1 MTLLAPFRLAL
12 HFTVGITVLI
22 GACAAIG
29 HGADGPGGGVQVRL
43 ARMAE
48 DQPRRRMP
56 MADGLAPPE
65 AAKAMSG
72 PPGFSVTLLA
82 AEPDVRQ
89 PIAMCFDDRGRLW
102 VAECYAYP
110 KKVAADEARDRILI
124 FEDTDGDHVLDSRKV
139 FQDGLNLVSGLAV
152 GFGGVWVGAAP
163 DFMFIPDANG
173 DDVPDGEP
181 TILLDGWGA
190 HDTHETLNSFIW
202 GPDGWLYGCHGVFTH
217 SAVGKPGTPEADR
230 TRINAGIWRYHPVRH
245 LFEVFSEGTSNPWG
259 VDFNDLGHAFQTA
272 CVIPHLYHVIQGARY
287 QRQAGQHFN
296 PYSFDDIKTI
306 ARHRHWTGGQW
317 NNADRDLSD
326 AVGGG
331 HAHSGACIYLGG
343 SWPDRYRGRLFMN
356 NIHGARINEDR
367 LTPAGS
373 GYVGDGEPDFLF
385 ANDSWSQFIS
395 LQVGPDGQM
404 VLIDWYDRNQC
415 HHHEDQRHDRGNG
428 RIFKVIYDGT
438 APVKVNLANETD
450 ATLVDLLGH
459 DNDWFVRHARRLLHE
474 RAAGGR
480 LAADTP
486 RVLDMKLAAATTAAK
501 RLRVIWAMHVTGQL
515 TAARIEQFLDDADPA
530 VRGWAIQLA
539 AEGRVLSPAL
549 LDRLQRLAADDP
561 SPVVRLAICSALQR
575 LPPAA
580 RWPISAV
587 LVTHAEDADDHNLPL
602 MNWYAIEP
610 LVPLDPTQ
618 ALAIA
623 AASRIPT
630 VSRFIVRRA
639 ASEESCYEPLVT
651 QLSASDST
659 TRKWM
664 LEEIVAA
671 LAARGRMPAPRAWQQ
686 GYEQLRADPDDAVRR
701 LADLAAVRF
710 GDPRVVPQ
718 LRALLANRDADRDQ
732 RREALQA
739 LVSSRDEG
747 LPPVL
752 HRLVDDPAIQKEAID
767 GLAAVPSD
775 GTPAAL
781 VAAYEGLPA
790 ECRQAVIATLT
801 SRPAWTLSLL
811 DAIAAGSVPRGDLSA
826 FTVGRLA
833 QSADPRV
840 LARLNEVWGTIRA
853 TPADRKA
860 DFETWRTAL
869 KPAAM
874 KDADLSQGRAT
885 FAKTCGACHQLHEQ
899 GGRIGPDLTGSNRSD
914 LEYLLANLLDPSA
927 VVGRDYQTTIVVTDD
942 GRSIAGIVVK
952 ETPTSVTLQTPTE
965 QVTVPL
971 DDIESRVLS
980 PQSLMPEN
988 QLAQLAPAAARDLVA
1003 YLRHPSQVPL
1013 PGEGPPPFNADRRIP
1028 GAIEGEAMRVA
1039 SRSAGNVQPQGM
1051 GGFKAARWS
1060 GDAQVWWTGARPGG
1074 RIVLEVPVTVNGR
1087 HEIVA
1092 ACSKAHDYGI
1102 VTLAWNGGTATSA
1115 IDLYE
1120 KDAVTIT
1127 PELSLGVFDLE
1138 PGTASLA
1145 VEIVGENPAATKAWM
1160 FGLDYVRLVP
1170 VPPPATAGQTTR

>member
-1 MTLLAPFRLAL
+1 MRPLLPLHSIMRLAA
-12 HFTVGITVLI
+12 GIVALVV
-22 GACAAIG
+22 ACATAG
-29 HGADGPGGGVQVRL
+29 VGVPATAADG
-43 ARMAE
+43 MAK
-48 DQPRRRMP
+48 
-56 MADGLAPPE
+56 GLAPLE
-65 AAKAMSG
+65 AARAMSAA
-72 PPGFSVTLLA
+72 PGFSVKLLA
-82 AEPDVRQ
+82 AEPDIRQ

-110 KKVAADEARDRILI
+110 RKVAAEEARDRILV

-139 FQDGLNLVSGLAV
+139 FKEGLNLVSGLAV

-163 DFMFIPDANG
+163 DFMFIPDVDG
-173 DDVPDGEP
+173 DDVPDSEP

-190 HDTHETLNSFIW
+190 QDTHETLNSFIW

-217 SAVGKPGTPEADR
+217 SAVGKPGTPQSDR
-230 TRINAGIWRYHPVRH
+230 ARINAGIWRYHPVRH
-245 LFEVFSEGTSNPWG
+245 VFEVFSEGTSNPWG

-306 ARHRHWTGGQW
+306 ARHRHWSGGQW
-317 NNADRDLSD
+317 NNADRDLSN

-331 HAHSGACIYLGG
+331 HAHAGACVYLGG

-385 ANDSWSQFIS
+385 ANDAWSQFIS

-415 HHHEDQRHDRGNG
+415 HHRDDQAHDRENG
-428 RIFKVIYDGT
+428 RIFKVIYDHAKA
-438 APVKVNLANETD
+438 APTNINLARESD

-459 DNDWFVRHARRLLHE
+459 DNDWFGRHARRLLHE
-474 RAAGGR
+474 RAAAGR
-480 LAADTP
+480 LAAETP
-486 RVLDMKLAAATTAAK
+486 RLLDAKLAAAATAPK
-501 RLRVIWAMHVTGQL
+501 RLRVIWAMHVIGQL
-515 TAARIEQFLDDADPA
+515 SPTRIERLLDEADPA
-530 VRGWAIQLA
+530 VRGWVIQLA
-539 AEGRVLSPAL
+539 AERHDLSPSL
-549 LDRLQRLAADDP
+549 LERLHRLAVEDP

-580 RWPISAV
+580 RWPIAAA
-587 LVTHAEDADDHNLPL
+587 LVAHAEDAGDHNLPL

-610 LVPLDPTQ
+610 LVPLDPAR
-618 ALAIA
+618 ALEIA
-623 AASRIPT
+623 AASRIPI
-630 VSRFIVRRA
+630 VARFIVRRA
-639 ASEESCYEPLVT
+639 ASDERCYEPLVAE
-651 QLSASDST
+651 LAAGDSP

-671 LAARGRMPAPRAWQQ
+671 LAARGRLPAPRAWQQ
-686 GYEQLRADPDDAVRR
+686 GYEQLRADPDEAVRR

-718 LRALLANRDADRDQ
+718 LREIVANRDAAIDQ

-739 LVSSRDEG
+739 LVSSRDDG

-752 HRLVDDPAIQKEAID
+752 HRLVDDPGIQKEVID
-767 GLAAVPSD
+767 GLAAIPHD
-775 GTPAAL
+775 ATPGVL
-781 VAAYEGLPA
+781 LGVYEGLPA
-790 ECRQAVIATLT
+790 ECRQATIAALV
-801 SRPAWTLSLL
+801 SRPAWTLTLL
-811 DAIAAGSVPRGDLSA
+811 DSVAAGAVPRGDLSA

-833 QSADPRV
+833 QSADARV
-840 LARLNEVWGTIRA
+840 LSRLNEVWGTIRA

-860 DFETWRTAL
+860 DFEQWRTAL

-874 KDADLSQGRAT
+874 KNADLSHGRAT
-885 FAKTCGACHQLHEQ
+885 FAKTCGGCHQLHGQ
-899 GGRIGPDLTGSNRSD
+899 GGHIGPDLTGSNRAD

-927 VVGRDYQTTIVVTDD
+927 VVGRDYQTTIVVTGD
-942 GRSIAGIVVK
+942 GRSVAGIVVR

-965 QVTVPL
+965 QVMVSL
-971 DDIESRVLS
+971 DDIETRVLS

-988 QLAQLAPAAARDLVA
+988 QLAQLSPAAARDLIA

-1013 PGEGPPPFNADRRIP
+1013 PGEGPPTFNAERRIP
-1028 GAIEGEAMRVA
+1028 GAVEGEAMQVA
-1039 SRSAGNVQPQGM
+1039 LRSAGTVRPQGM
-1051 GGFKAARWS
+1051 AGFKAARWS
-1060 GDAQVWWTGARPGG
+1060 DDSQLWWTGARPGG
-1074 RIVLEVPVTVNGR
+1074 RIVLDVPVTVKGR
-1087 HEIVA
+1087 HEVVA
-1092 ACSKAHDYGI
+1092 VCSKAHDYGV
-1102 VTLAWNGGTATSA
+1102 VTLAWDGGKATSPV
-1115 IDLYE
+1115 DLYE

-1127 PELSLGVFDLE
+1127 AEVSLGVFDLE
-1138 PGTASLA
+1138 LGTKSLA

-1160 FGLDYVRLVP
+1160 FGLDYVRFVP
-1170 VPPPATAGQTTR
+1170 VVPAPR